1 MNGIEAW
8 LRRRYAQVG
17 VLPYLDGEPRVVP
30 SPPGANLAHGLVWHF
45 GGEPSTSMQEF
56 IAKAYGTE
64 SKDDIV
70 VFVVPYITKQISS
83 QEYFPFNQPLGI
95 AWIDTF
101 VDGSFPTPNPKY
113 YGCAFVSARPWV
125 EYDFSRLSSD
135 REVET
140 TLFAHEIGH
149 LLTNYG
155 HQSHKTN
162 LMLNG
167 DASSSDEL
175 RYNGA
180 NRLSRTQETLIRAHR
195 SLQGGIP

>member
-1 MNGIEAW
+1 MSWCFNIASFGSGWKKLSEARHRL
-8 LRRRYAQVG
+8 LRRRETIGQ
-17 VLPYLDGEPRVVP
+17 RQ
-30 SPPGANLAHGLVWHF
+30 HF

-180 NRLSRTQETLIRAHR
+180 NRLSRSQETLIRAHR
-195 SLQGGIP
+195 SLQGNRLDRREW